1 MSAIDITRR
10 GGATSLLG
18 WLRGG
23 LTRWPSRR
31 GAGPAASRGLPAV
44 ACVDGPSSACAT
56 DASGAI
62 DARAL
67 FARALSE
74 NSNLEQD
81 WLWLSTMVAGEEEL
95 RYCLERALYINPHS
109 EEARQELARLA
120 RRHPHPAVAPRPRRH
135 S

>member
-1 MSAIDITRR
+1 MSAIEITRR
-10 GGATSLLG
+10 GGSTSLLA

-23 LTRWPSRR
+23 LNGWPSRR
-31 GAGPAASRGLPAV
+31 GAGPATSQGLLAGER
-44 ACVDGPSSACAT
+44 VDGLASAFAT
-56 DASGAI
+56 AAPGAL

-81 WLWLSTMVAGEEEL
+81 WLWLSTIVASEGEL
-95 RYCLERALYINPHS
+95 RYCLEQALYINPHS
-109 EEARQELARLA
+109 EEARQELVRLA
-120 RRHPHPAVAPRPRRH
+120 RRHPNRAVAPRPRRH